1 MANTTAPTKPAA
13 DVKDEAAA
21 PVATEASEVTNQDI
35 SQAFRLL
42 RFKLNSLATDARRKN
57 PFLSRTQDE
66 AKAKF
71 NAAYKTIV
79 EMADFLDQ
87 QKTV

>member
-13 DVKDEAAA
+13 DVKDEAVAPAA
-21 PVATEASEVTNQDI
+21 TEVTNQDI

>member
-1 MANTTAPTKPAA
+1 MANTTAPAKPAA
-13 DVKDEAAA
+13 DVKDEAVAPAA
-21 PVATEASEVTNQDI
+21 EATDVTNQDI